1 MHIVCVF
8 LKYVILRA
16 LHRMNTKI
24 IALTL
29 VAVAIVAALLV
40 FALSS
45 GGDDDRDDGSDAT
58 VVDYAGRTVN
68 IPENLDDG
76 IVTIGRLS
84 TLRWLAYFPQEME
97 HVSMIDLGIQKSVE
111 SGALAY
117 SYAYSDILKK
127 AKTHSNDN
135 LDDAD
140 AIAKLKPSLVLV
152 NSSTYNSYAS
162 SCDSLGALYPL
173 AVIDTMSDIE
183 ATGFWD
189 SDYKLIDRFTK
200 QADLYGKL
208 LKNEKRAEEVKKI
221 FQGNIDQ
228 IRSFSKGTVDTATYV
243 GGPVN
248 QGNNSLTSTYN
259 PYPTL
264 SIVGGVHALGGKTAT
279 HRIDLS
285 PEEVQRLRF
294 NTMVVDPGTFGKGK
308 GHDGSLLFSPNSQG
322 VLLDVYGRNGNAD
335 KTDDVRIF
343 ITLPTISHGA
353 NWDCVLAGSYY
364 MAYLHH
370 GSMTQE
376 QMWNHVSKVF
386 SDLYT
391 EARGGAVLQKVC
403 DYYKNVM
410 EGVDPGIKAK
420 VFGEVRVATSSGKY
434 ILTEA

>member
-1 MHIVCVF
+1 MHYVCVY
-8 LKYVILRA
+8 LKYIIPRPLICMNIKTISLTTATVVI
-16 LHRMNTKI
+16 I
-24 IALTL
+24 
-29 VAVAIVAALLV
+29 AALLV
-40 FALSS
+40 FVVFS
-45 GGDDDRDDGSDAT
+45 GGGDNHDDGSDTT
-58 VVDYAGRTVN
+58 VVDYAGRTVK
-68 IPENLDDG
+68 IPDNLDNG

-97 HVSMIDLGIQKSVE
+97 HVSMIDLGIQKGAS

-117 SYAYSDILKK
+117 SYAYSDILKE
-127 AKTHSNDN
+127 AKIHSNDN

-140 AIAKLKPSLVLV
+140 AIAKLEPSLILV

-162 SCDSLGALYPL
+162 SCDSLGTLYPL

-183 ATGFWD
+183 ATGFWN
-189 SDYKLIDRFTK
+189 SDYKLIERFTK

-221 FQGNIDQ
+221 FQGNINQ
-228 IRSFSKGTVDTATYV
+228 IRNLSSGTVDSVTYI

-248 QGNNSLTSTYN
+248 QGNNPLTSTYN

-264 SIVGGVHALGGKTAT
+264 SIVGGVHALGDKTST
-279 HRIDLS
+279 HRMDLS
-285 PEEVQRLRF
+285 PEEVQKLRF
-294 NTMVVDPGTFGKGK
+294 NSMVVDPGTFGTGK
-308 GHDGSLLFSPNSQG
+308 GYDGSLLFSPNSQG
-322 VLLDVYGRNGNAD
+322 VLLDVYERNGNSD

-370 GSMTQE
+370 GSMTKE
-376 QMWNHVSKVF
+376 QMWNNASKVF

-391 EARGGAVLQKVC
+391 EARGNTVLQKVC
-403 DYYKNVM
+403 DYYNNIM
-410 EGVDPGIKAK
+410 EGVDPGIKAQ
-420 VFGEVRVATSSGKY
+420 VFGEVHVAISSGKY